1 MNKYLVFILAL
12 TTNFIFSQAGV
23 NIAAENTFTNSKG
36 IMGHDGIWVT
46 NSESSRTIKGSPYL
60 FDSWKSTNAL
70 IYTKDNKAYKFN
82 TLNYNVRLERFESK
96 FSKDSILAFNP
107 KNIEKVVLDG
117 RTFKRYLDNE
127 FQRNSYFEELVVTK
141 SGTILRKYETAIK
154 EGIYNP
160 LTHQKTTDDEL
171 IIKEKYFYTAD
182 NETLKLIQLKK
193 SSILKTLDSDK
204 KDALKDYAKE
214 NDLSFKNI
222 NDLRK
227 ILKYYNT
234 L

>member
-1 MNKYLVFILAL
+1 MNKYLVFLFAL
-12 TTNFIFSQAGV
+12 TVNFSFSQS
-23 NIAAENTFTNSKG
+23 AAISTGNNFANSSA
-36 IMGHDGIWVT
+36 IMAHDGIWVT
-46 NSESSRTIKGSPYL
+46 NSNNTRNIKGSPYL
-60 FDSWKSTNAL
+60 FDSWKTTNAL
-70 IYTKDNKAYKFN
+70 IYTKDSKAYKFKE
-82 TLNYNVRLERFESK
+82 LNYNVQLERFEAK
-96 FSKDSILAFNP
+96 YSKDSILAFNP
-107 KNIEKVVLDG
+107 KNIEKVVIKG

-141 SGTILRKYETAIK
+141 SGAILRKFETAIK

-160 LTHQKTTDDEL
+160 LTHQKTTDDEM

-182 NETLKLIQLKK
+182 NETLEHIQLKR

-204 KDALKDYAKE
+204 KDALKQYAKE
-214 NDLSFKNI
+214 NDLSFKDI